1 MKNTATL
8 GQITKML
15 SLLEGVPSENVQK
28 ALESGLFASV
38 IRTGDL
44 EEAKKRM
51 EREKVEA
58 VWHSLARVTDGTF
71 TGITITVPKD
81 PCGHRSDEGVIYQLR
96 CWSGGKVGY
105 PQRGHVDGG
114 VDLFEIMLPQPLRDC
129 DCCWPDD
136 LSRYGINT
144 RSEGKKGKW
153 MKEVCTSE
161 RDGSKYDKLTFQVNA
176 SAQTE
181 AQ

>member
-51 EREKVEA
+51 RQEMIQGIWNA
-58 VWHSLARVTDGTF
+58 LSRVTDGKF
-71 TGITITVPKD
+71 TGVTITVPKD
-81 PCGHRSDEGVIYQLR
+81 PCGHRSDEGIIYQLR
-96 CWSGGKVGY
+96 CWGGGRVGY
-105 PQRGHVDGG
+105 PKRGHVDGG
-114 VDLFEIMLPQPLRDC
+114 VDLFEIMLPAPLEDC
-129 DCCWPDD
+129 DCCWTNT
-136 LSRYGINT
+136 LSHYGINT
-144 RSEGKKGKW
+144 RGEGMEGKW
-153 MKEVCTSE
+153 VKEVCTST
-161 RDGSKYDKLTFQVNA
+161 RDGSKYDKITFQVNE
-176 SAQTE
+176 STETE